1 MLIESEVEALLAE
14 ICSGEF
20 NSEADSTPRKIRVF
34 N

>member
-1 MLIESEVEALLAE
+1 MVIESEVEALLAE

-20 NSEADSTPRKIRVF
+20 NSEADSTPREIRVF